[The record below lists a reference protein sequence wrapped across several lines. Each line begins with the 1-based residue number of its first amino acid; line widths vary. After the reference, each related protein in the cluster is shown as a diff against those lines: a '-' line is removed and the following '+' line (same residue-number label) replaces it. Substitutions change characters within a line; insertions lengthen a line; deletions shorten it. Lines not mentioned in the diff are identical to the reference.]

1 MGNFE
6 ETLDF
11 SHTDRISANGHS
23 DVNCDGS
30 SGIDVLIV
38 GAGVG
43 GLVAALECARATMFG
58 YGSVPGRQLLEVSL
72 KSWCPSLSNTKI

>member
-23 DVNCDGS
+23 NVNCDGS

-43 GLVAALECARATMFG
+43 GLVAALECYRKGHNVRIWERSRSPAAG
-58 YGSVPGRQLLEVSL
+58 GKP
-72 KSWCPSLSNTKI
+72 